1 MQTSNIKQGNI
12 QSGKTRI
19 EKLKDRKGISLQKLH
34 LAQKGS
40 EEQAFWDRHVD
51 GLAVAILIAE
61 CEE

>member
-12 QSGKTRI
+12 QSGKTLI
-19 EKLKDRKGISLQKLH
+19 EKFKDRKDISLQKWH

-40 EEQAFWDRHVD
+40 EEQVFWDGHVD

-61 CEE
+61 CEQ